1 MFNFDCITKE
11 DIKEHNP
18 KWLEIPND
26 PYWILITGGSGFGK
40 INALLNLINHAP
52 DIDKI
57 YLLAKDPYEVKYQ
70 FLINEGE
77 STGLKYLH
85 DSRAFIEYS
94 NDIYKTIKIY
104 NPNKKTKYI
113 NCIWWYDCWYT

>member
-1 MFNFDCITKE
+1 MFNFDFITKE

-18 KWLEIPND
+18 KWFEIPNH

-57 YLLAKDPYEVKYQ
+57 YL
-70 FLINEGE
+70 
-77 STGLKYLH
+77 
-85 DSRAFIEYS
+85 
-94 NDIYKTIKIY
+94 
-104 NPNKKTKYI
+104 
-113 NCIWWYDCWYT
+113 

>member
-113 NCIWWYDCWYT
+113 NCISWYDCWYT